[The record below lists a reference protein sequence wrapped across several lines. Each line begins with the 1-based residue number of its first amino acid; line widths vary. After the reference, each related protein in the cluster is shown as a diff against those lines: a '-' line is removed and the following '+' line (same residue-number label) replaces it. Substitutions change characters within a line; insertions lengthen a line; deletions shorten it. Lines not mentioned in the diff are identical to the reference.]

1 MGAMK
6 VMKKKAVSKA
16 PEPEAMKAMK
26 AMKVMKKKAA
36 MKAMK
41 AMKVMKKKQ
50 TGSAMTKSGIAETL
64 GATSELK
71 KSACMKIL
79 DHLAEIGTKEVKQN
93 GKFVLP
99 GLVMIKT
106 RVKPATQAGQR
117 EMFGK
122 VVKVKAMKARTVV
135 KAFAVSALK
144 KNF

>member
-1 MGAMK
+1 MKAMKAMKAMK

-26 AMKVMKKKAA
+26 AMKVMKKK
-36 MKAMK
+36 
-41 AMKVMKKKQ
+41 Q
-50 TGSAMTKSGIAETL
+50 TGSTMTKSGIAETL
-64 GATSELK
+64 GATYELK
-71 KSACMKIL
+71 KSECMKIL
-79 DHLAEIGTKEVKQN
+79 DHLAEIGTKEVKKN
-93 GKFVLP
+93 GKFALP

-135 KAFAVSALK
+135 KAFAVAALK
-144 KNF
+144 KSV

>member
-1 MGAMK
+1 MKAMK

-16 PEPEAMKAMK
+16 PEPEAMK

-50 TGSAMTKSGIAETL
+50 TGSTMTKGGIAETL

>member
-1 MGAMK
+1 MKAMKAMK

-26 AMKVMKKKAA
+26 AMKE
-36 MKAMK
+36 
-41 AMKVMKKKQ
+41 KQ
-50 TGSAMTKSGIAETL
+50 TGSTMTKGGIAETL